1 MTLVGFAV
9 AAALASGCDIEAES
23 RSAEGSFDRTVK
35 VTGPVDLDIVSR
47 SGRID
52 VRVGDGD
59 AVRSSAGFTPTGRF
73 RAGRLHTRR
82 TGQILASSPPIEQS
96 GSAVSV
102 GDIRDPVLGSNVSIS
117 YEVTVPP
124 DTRLR
129 TTSRSGDQ
137 KIESI
142 RGPVVASS
150 RSGSIQIGQ
159 VAGNVEI
166 ETRSGHVDVRLPSD
180 GASLDIETRSGAID
194 SDVPI
199 RMDRGRARRH
209 VSATIGRGDRRV
221 DVHTRS
227 GSVRIRYGLLLVYR
241 RDRRDRFREFAAIP
255 GLTTPSGRARSTKA
269 VETRM
274 VERNHRDHRGPRES
288 SLFAR

>member
-1 MTLVGFAV
+1 MTLVGLAV
-9 AAALASGCDIEAES
+9 AAALGSGCDIEAES
-23 RSAEGSFDRTVK
+23 RTAEGSFDRTVK

-59 AVRSSAGFTPTGRF
+59 GVRIVGRIHAYGSFFGLVGYTPEEQ
-73 RAGRLHTRR
+73 AKS
-82 TGQILASSPPIEQS
+82 LASSPPIEQS
-96 GSAVSV
+96 GSALSV

-137 KIESI
+137 TIELV

-150 RSGSIQIGQ
+150 RSGSIQIGR

-221 DVHTRS
+221 EVHTRS
-227 GSVRIRYGLLLVYR
+227 GSVRIR
-241 RDRRDRFREFAAIP
+241 
-255 GLTTPSGRARSTKA
+255 
-269 VETRM
+269 
-274 VERNHRDHRGPRES
+274 
-288 SLFAR
+288 